1 MAAAKSKSNPD
12 PTPPSDWN
20 YETSVS
26 EIETILNSIE
36 AGELP
41 LDDVF
46 AQFTGAIAQLQQ
58 CEAFLVDRQQQV
70 DLLIETLAGT
80 DF

>member
-1 MAAAKSKSNPD
+1 MAAAKSKSNSD

-20 YETSVS
+20 YEASVVA
-26 EIETILNSIE
+26 IETILNQIE
-36 AGELP
+36 AGKLP

-58 CEAFLVDRQQQV
+58 CEAFLAERQQQV

-80 DF
+80 EF